1 MISIRSIFANPADLA
16 ESLANDVASCL
27 RGAIAEKGVAVLAV
41 SGGTTP
47 QKFFEALAQ
56 TKLDWAKVQVTL
68 VDERRVDETS
78 PRSNAR
84 LVKQALIQNE
94 AAKANFVPL
103 YQNPEAAKLAQ
114 FDVAILGM
122 GNDGHTASFFPGG
135 TTLQEAIH
143 PATTTAL
150 LEISA
155 PGSGEPRLTFTLP
168 KLLAS
173 AHLLLHVQGQDKW
186 ATLEKAL
193 GGTDQMEMPVRAV
206 LQSATP
212 VQLYW
217 CP

>member
-1 MISIRSIFANPADLA
+1 MISVRNIFANPADLA

-27 RGAIAEKGVAVLAV
+27 RDAIAEKGTAVLAV

-47 QKFFEALAQ
+47 QKFFEALS
-56 TKLDWAKVQVTL
+56 KKKSDWSKVSVTL
-68 VDERRVDETS
+68 VDERMVDETS

-94 AAKANFVPL
+94 ATKAKFVPL
-103 YQNPEAAKLAQ
+103 FQNPNAARIAP

-122 GNDGHTASFFPGG
+122 GNDGHTASFFPDG
-135 TTLQEAIH
+135 TTLAEAIN
-143 PATTTAL
+143 PATKIAL

-173 AHLLLHVQGQDKW
+173 AHLILHMQGQDKW

-193 GGTDQMEMPVRAV
+193 GGDDKMEMPVRAV
-206 LQSATP
+206 LQNQTP

>member
-1 MISIRSIFANPADLA
+1 
-16 ESLANDVASCL
+16 
-27 RGAIAEKGVAVLAV
+27 
-41 SGGTTP
+41 
-47 QKFFEALAQ
+47 
-56 TKLDWAKVQVTL
+56 
-68 VDERRVDETS
+68 VDETS

-94 AAKANFVPL
+94 AASARFVPL
-103 YQNPEAAKLAQ
+103 YQNPEAASLAN

-135 TTLQEAIH
+135 TTLQEAIY
-143 PATTTAL
+143 PATTAAL

-155 PGSGEPRLTFTLP
+155 PGSGERRLTFTLP

-186 ATLEKAL
+186 ATLETAL
-193 GGTDQMEMPVRAV
+193 AGTDQMEMPVRAV
-206 LQSATP
+206 LQSITP